1 MNKSSFDNLPE
12 LTKQESLCIL
22 ATPIDKLRLKSDYY
36 KAVFH
41 LAKYPDNDT
50 IQALMSLVESQVYDN
65 SLIIAKR
72 KAIEVLANLYCFD
85 AIDIIAKCLSSP
97 DIYTVENASWAL
109 GKLNCQSYE
118 IHSKIGSL
126 LIDSN
131 QNRRVLVQSLNSM
144 NAVSQLSKIKHLQEE
159 KSLSPG
165 IYGACIMALSNLA
178 NEKHNMFK
186 LKEFL
191 LLPNQNDRQCAIKDI
206 LDTGEVIF
214 LEDIVKTPVAPFF
227 RFQAINHFA
236 FKSKEVINSN
246 NIFSLIESLINDNP
260 NTLNMI
266 REYKEEPSIDF
277 LIDQLF
283 NTDFAFSYLA
293 LKILLTKKTEEIWPC
308 IQKKWNHILCDY
320 GAIYFVLHLFRN
332 LSGWNEDA
340 ILNIINLARFCL
352 SDKWPTYMKF
362 RPIAILAL
370 FKIEKSINKSQIKI
384 WLSEKSTP
392 FWVSRYA
399 TLIGLG
405 KIDSISKIESFS
417 LSIIEDALFDSN
429 VFVRNFN

>member
-1 MNKSSFDNLPE
+1 
-12 LTKQESLCIL
+12 
-22 ATPIDKLRLKSDYY
+22 
-36 KAVFH
+36 
-41 LAKYPDNDT
+41 
-50 IQALMSLVESQVYDN
+50 
-65 SLIIAKR
+65 
-72 KAIEVLANLYCFD
+72 
-85 AIDIIAKCLSSP
+85 
-97 DIYTVENASWAL
+97 
-109 GKLNCQSYE
+109 
-118 IHSKIGSL
+118 
-126 LIDSN
+126 
-131 QNRRVLVQSLNSM
+131 
-144 NAVSQLSKIKHLQEE
+144 SKIKHLQEE

-214 LEDIVKTPVAPFF
+214 LEDILKTPVAPFF

-405 KIDSISKIESFS
+405 KIDSISKIENFS
-417 LSIIEDALFDSN
+417 LSIIEESLFDSN
-429 VFVRNFN
+429 IFVREKCKELTIKISKKN